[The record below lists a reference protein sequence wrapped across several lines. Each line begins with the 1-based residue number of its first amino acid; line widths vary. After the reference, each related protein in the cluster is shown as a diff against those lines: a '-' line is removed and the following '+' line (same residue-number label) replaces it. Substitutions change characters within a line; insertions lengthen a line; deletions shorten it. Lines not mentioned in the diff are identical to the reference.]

1 MIRLR
6 KIKAKSLKVTSGLLL
21 LLMLLSCP
29 PGYTWG
35 YDLSAQIKGFVSA
48 QVKRSDEIINPNE
61 QRIKTSV
68 RQGTGWIAEQYRN
81 GFTYIE
87 SKTGLDEE
95 NSIYK
100 AAKYYTLHNVGFNLG
115 LVNGAGV
122 VASELYSFVAK
133 LPTAPERLVN
143 FGYAYAANPGKYQEM
158 VKNGTLAVAG
168 TLLNPRPFLT
178 GLYGYGKSVY
188 LEAAKDPLTLG
199 NLHGEAVAFGASFLV
214 GGGQV
219 KVVTSANKLGK
230 VTNKLGKVTRTGQAA
245 WLEIAPAHF
254 KTNRG
259 YFVPT
264 LPGGKLSIKD
274 LELAIDHS
282 MKLPMTKEVVEQF
295 AELIGADYSKARK
308 IVISENLQTASTHI
322 LTRKVTFSKEL
333 FKDPLDLVI
342 GTGHESIHLAQAVN
356 NRKLLLKNHLE
367 FEITSRVDILLGT
380 KLSDRSFKILSDLR
394 VVFENEAIASHEQ
407 WIRNFAQHFKNHQLI
422 QTDEFPT
429 GFLLV
434 KKV

>member
-1 MIRLR
+1 
-6 KIKAKSLKVTSGLLL
+6 
-21 LLMLLSCP
+21 MLLSCL

-35 YDLSAQIKGFVSA
+35 YDWSAQIKGFVSG
-48 QVKRSDEIINPNE
+48 QVERSDAIINKNKPKITNTVE
-61 QRIKTSV
+61 K
-68 RQGTGWIAEQYRN
+68 GTGWIAEQYRK
-81 GFTYIE
+81 GFAYLE

-95 NSIYK
+95 NGLYK
-100 AAKYYTLHNVGFNLG
+100 AAKHYTLHNVGFNLG

-133 LPTAPERLVN
+133 VPTAPERLVN
-143 FGYAYAANPGKYQEM
+143 FGYQYAANPGKYQDM

-168 TLLNPRPFLT
+168 TIINPKPFLN

-219 KVVTSANKLGK
+219 KAVTSTNKLGK
-230 VTNKLGKVTRTGQAA
+230 VTNKLGKITKNGQATQLA
-245 WLEIAPAHF
+245 LAPARF
-254 KTNRG
+254 KTNQG
-259 YFVPT
+259 HFVPT

-282 MKLPMTKEVVEQF
+282 MTLPMTKKVVEQF

-308 IVISENLQTASTHI
+308 IVISDKLGIERANATTNLI
-322 LTRKVTFSKEL
+322 TRKVSFKDEL

-342 GTGHESIHLAQAVN
+342 ATGHESIHLGQAVDY
-356 NRKLLLKNHLE
+356 RKILLKNYLE
-367 FEITSRVDILLGT
+367 YEITSRVDFLLGT
-380 KLSDRSFKILSDLR
+380 KLSARSFNIINNLR
-394 VVFENEAIASHEQ
+394 LAFENEARASHEQ

-422 QTDEFPT
+422 QTDEVPA

-434 KKV
+434 KKI

>member
-1 MIRLR
+1 MSSSI
-6 KIKAKSLKVTSGLLL
+6 KIKITSGILILF
-21 LLMLLSCP
+21 MLLSCL
-29 PGYTWG
+29 PGKTWG
-35 YDLSAQIKGFVSA
+35 YDLSAQIKGFVSG
-48 QVKRSDEIINPNE
+48 QVERSDEIINPNE
-61 QRIKTSV
+61 QRIKTTV
-68 RQGTGWIAEQYRN
+68 QKGTGWIAEQYRN
-81 GFTYIE
+81 GFTYLE
-87 SKTGLDEE
+87 DKTGLGEE
-95 NSIYK
+95 NSLYK
-100 AAKYYTLHNVGFNLG
+100 AAKHYTLHNVGFNLG

-143 FGYAYAANPGKYQEM
+143 FGYQYAENPAHYQAM

-168 TLLNPRPFLT
+168 TLLNPKPLLT

-219 KVVTSANKLGK
+219 KAVTSANKLGK
-230 VTNKLGKVTRTGQAA
+230 VTNKLGKVTKTGQATQLA
-245 WLEIAPAHF
+245 LAPARF
-254 KTNRG
+254 KTNQG
-259 YFVPT
+259 HFVPT

-282 MKLPMTKEVVEQF
+282 MMLPMTKEVVEQF

-308 IVISENLQTASTHI
+308 IVISNDLKIEGAKATTNLI
-322 LTRKVTFSKEL
+322 TRKVSFKEEL

-342 GTGHESIHLAQAVN
+342 ATGHESIHLAQAVK
-356 NRKLLLKNHLE
+356 NRKVLLKNYLE
-367 FEITSRVDILLGT
+367 HEITSRVDILLGT
-380 KLSDRSFKILSDLR
+380 KLSARSFNIVNNLR
-394 VVFENEAIASHEQ
+394 LAFENEAKASHEQ

-422 QTDEFPT
+422 QTDEVPA

-434 KKV
+434 RKI